1 MREKSEN
8 HYKTIVTVHLRDG
21 GVLGEVSGRGNGE
34 DGADIRAVFGIKMIR
49 AYMLCYRSKC

>member
-34 DGADIRAVFGIKMIR
+34 DGADIRAVFGIMIR